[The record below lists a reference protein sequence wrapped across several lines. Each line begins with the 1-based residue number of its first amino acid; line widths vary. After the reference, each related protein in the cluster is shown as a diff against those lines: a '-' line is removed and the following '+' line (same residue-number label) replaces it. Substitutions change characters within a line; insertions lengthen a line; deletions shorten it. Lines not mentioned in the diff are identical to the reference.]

1 MSLAKHPDSEAGREE
16 REKASQDAWEAAF
29 YIENHLDHATYPE
42 EVASPEQVGF
52 MVHLQEG
59 ERYYP
64 CSEQMYAAIMGRN
77 QSEFLQNRYQEVL
90 VRILDV
96 IDTFIE
102 DSRARVF
109 LESLIRIK
117 FQHETRDEL
126 MIPSRLEK
134 RLFRIFLNQTD
145 IMDPYLPEKS
155 RRNQKAR
162 ETLKSQAFRDAFDF
176 VDLSAMKTPPV
187 SLGRIRDNLNALELK
202 RLFLLTGAREIWQ
215 AEEAWSPDRDALL
228 EVFSRPLVG
237 DVQTLF
243 CFLGVRGE
251 TFQCGEDEG
260 RKKILWLADEAG
272 EILMDLKIIRYLARL
287 GHKVVVSFKGEPI
300 FTKVDFADVM
310 EDRVLQE
317 ALDGARIVSD
327 PEISKNALV
336 EILRKEENIV
346 VISDGTRENVNLLLA
361 CTTFA
366 RAFKETDAVISRGE
380 EQRRRFF
387 DTHFRFTRPVFNICT
402 KENGAVEILHKPAH
416 PDVIRFS
423 HFDLERR
430 AKNIIEEMKKARENG
445 MTVMFYSGIIGSIPG
460 KIDEAKRIMT
470 TFIEYLRSVFAE
482 TFIINPS
489 QYYEPGM
496 DADDLMYMWEIVQRS
511 GYIDIWRFQTYEDI
525 AEAFALSG
533 ERVPPEWVGKDATY
547 STGCTKEM
555 HIAMDVLA
563 KNPEMQLI
571 GPPAEKFMR
580 RKDYG
585 VGKMHDK
592 KL

>member
-1 MSLAKHPDSEAGREE
+1 MDMKVDMKREAEE
-16 REKASQDAWEAAF
+16 NHKAAQAAWEAAF
-29 YIENHLDHATYPE
+29 YIENHLDHAAYPE
-42 EVASPEQVGF
+42 EVAPPEQVGF
-52 MVHLQEG
+52 MVHTAPE

-64 CSEQMYAAIMGRN
+64 CSEKMYQAIMGRN
-77 QSEFLQNRYQEVL
+77 ASAFLQQRYGEVL
-90 VRILDV
+90 ERILALVED
-96 IDTFIE
+96 FIE
-102 DSRARVF
+102 KEDEKAF
-109 LESLIRIK
+109 LKALIRIK

-126 MIPSRLEK
+126 MIPSRIEK
-134 RLFRIFLNQTD
+134 RLFRIFLNQTN
-145 IMDPYLPEKS
+145 IVDPYLEEKYL
-155 RRNQKAR
+155 RNQWAVQVLSSK
-162 ETLKSQAFRDAFDF
+162 EFKDAFDF
-176 VDLSAMKTPPV
+176 VDLSAMKRPPV
-187 SLGRIRDNLNALELK
+187 SLGRIRDNLNSLELQ
-202 RLFLLTGAREIWQ
+202 RLFLMTGASELWQGESCVLPDKEGFLEI
-215 AEEAWSPDRDALL
+215 
-228 EVFSRPLVG
+228 FSRPLTGEVKE
-237 DVQTLF
+237 LF

-251 TFQCGEDEG
+251 SFHCSDAGD
-260 RKKILWLADEAG
+260 RKKILWLANEAG
-272 EILMDLKIIRYLARL
+272 EIIMDLKIIRYLARL
-287 GHKVVVSFKGEPI
+287 GHKIVVSFKGEPI

-310 EDRVLQE
+310 EDRVLQQ
-317 ALDGARIVSD
+317 ALETARILGD

-336 EILRKEENIV
+336 DILRKEENII

-366 RAFKETDAVISRGE
+366 RAFKECDLIISRGE

-387 DTHFRFTRPVFNICT
+387 DTHFQFTRPVFNICT
-402 KENGAVEILHKPAH
+402 MEGGRVDILHKPA
-416 PDVIRFS
+416 PPEVIRFS

-430 AKNIIEEMKKARENG
+430 AKAIIGQMKEAREGG
-445 MTVMFYSGIIGSIPG
+445 MAVMFYSGIIGSIPG

-470 TFIEYLRSVFAE
+470 VFIDHLRTLFAK

-525 AEAFALSG
+525 AETFTLLG
-533 ERVPPEWVGKDATY
+533 EKVPPEWVGKDATY

-555 HIAMDVLA
+555 HIAMDVL
-563 KNPEMQLI
+563 KTNPEMQLM

>member
-1 MSLAKHPDSEAGREE
+1 MEADF
-16 REKASQDAWEAAF
+16 EKRKKAAQDAWEAAF
-29 YIENHLDHATYPE
+29 YIENHLDHAAYPE

-52 MVHLQEG
+52 MVHLKEG

-64 CSEQMYAAIMGRN
+64 CSEQMYQAIMGRDR
-77 QSEFLQNRYQEVL
+77 SEFLQNRYQEVL
-90 VRILDV
+90 SRILEV
-96 IDTFIE
+96 IATFIE
-102 DSRARVF
+102 DSESRNF
-109 LESLIRIK
+109 LEALIRIK
-117 FQHETRDEL
+117 FAHETRDEL

-145 IMDPYLPEKS
+145 IMDPYLGEKS
-155 RRNQKAR
+155 QRNLMAR
-162 ETLKSQAFRDAFDF
+162 QALKSQAFRDAFDF
-176 VDLSAMKTPPV
+176 VDLSSMKRTPV
-187 SLGRIRDNLNALELK
+187 SLGRIRDNLNALELQ

-215 AEEAWSPDRDALL
+215 GDDPAVPDREAFLDI
-228 EVFSRPLVG
+228 FSRPLTG

-243 CFLGVRGE
+243 CLLGVRGE
-251 TFQCGEDEG
+251 PFHCAESEG
-260 RKKILWLADEAG
+260 RKKILWLANEAG

-310 EDRVLQE
+310 EDKILQE
-317 ALDGARIVSD
+317 ALDSARIVSD

-387 DTHFRFTRPVFNICT
+387 DTRFHFTRPVFNICT
-402 KENGAVEILHKPAH
+402 KDGGAVEVLYKPAH

-423 HFDLERR
+423 HLDLERR
-430 AKNIIEEMKKARENG
+430 AKDIITQMKRARENG
-445 MTVMFYSGIIGSIPG
+445 MAVMFYSGIIGSIPG
-460 KIDEAKRIMT
+460 KIDEAKRIMG

-555 HIAMDVLA
+555 QIAMDVLA